1 MKLQARFVQLPLEFD
16 AERLADEVGKLGE
29 GAWLPHPQRFAGN
42 DFLPLISARG
52 ELANESFEH
61 EMRPTPLLLQCPYL
75 IDVLASL
82 GVTLG
87 RTRLMRLS
95 GHAEVTPHVD
105 VHYYWRDRMR
115 VHVPIVTQPTV
126 RFHCG
131 DAEIHMAAGECWL
144 FDTWSMHRV
153 INDAERARIHL
164 VVDTVGGEGFWNLAA
179 RGRAPDQPNAGWL
192 ARRVE
197 PMGAKPA
204 ELDYENFNLPLV
216 MTPWEARE
224 HITFLL
230 GELAPNGPALPATV
244 QATTRFLH
252 VWRALWSAHGE
263 HQVGWPR
270 YRRALDVF
278 VRDLQGARAE
288 TLKLRNG
295 GDLVQSLFSLV
306 INVALADRSRDD
318 GGGESRSDPRAAQPV
333 APPARPA
340 ALAMPTAPD
349 PLFDRPIFIVNP
361 PRSGSS
367 LLFETLAQAP
377 GIYTV
382 GGESH
387 GLIEGVAQL
396 RVGARQSNRLT
407 AADASPEVAATLR
420 ARFAGALR
428 DRAGVPPL
436 RGVRVRMLE
445 KTPKNAL
452 RIPLLA
458 AAFPE
463 ARFIYLYR
471 DPRQV
476 LASMMEGWESGRFV
490 TYPDLA
496 GWVGAHK
503 WSFLL
508 TPGWRDL
515 IELPLH
521 QVVAAQWAS
530 ATQVLLDD
538 FEQLA
543 ADRRVVA
550 RYDALI
556 AAPGEEVE
564 RLCAAMDL
572 EWDRVLGS
580 DLPLAAHTVSKPSDD
595 KWRERGGEVE
605 AVLPPIAATMERA
618 AAMAA
623 R

>member
-52 ELANESFEH
+52 EPANESFEH
-61 EMRPTPLLLQCPYL
+61 EMRPTPLLPRCPYL

-131 DAEIHMAAGECWL
+131 DSEIHMAAGECWL

-179 RGRAPDQPNAGWL
+179 RGRVPNQTSAAGWSP
-192 ARRVE
+192 RRVE
-197 PMGAKPA
+197 PNGATLA
-204 ELDYENFNLPLV
+204 QLDYENFNLPLV

-230 GELAPNGPALPATV
+230 GELAPDGPALPATA

-263 HQVGWPR
+263 DQAGWPR

-278 VRDLQGARAE
+278 VRELQGARAE

-318 GGGESRSDPRAAQPV
+318 GGGESRGDPSG
-333 APPARPA
+333 ARPA
-340 ALAMPTAPD
+340 APRSAVLAMPMAPD
-349 PLFDRPIFIVNP
+349 PVFDRPVFIVNP
-361 PRSGSS
+361 PRSGST

-377 GIYTV
+377 GVYTV

-396 RVGARQSNRLT
+396 GIGARQSNRLT
-407 AADASPEVAATLR
+407 AEDVSPEVAAALR

-428 DRAGVPPL
+428 DRSGVPPL
-436 RGVRVRMLE
+436 RGARVRMLE

-463 ARFIYLYR
+463 ARFVYLYR

-476 LASMMEGWESGRFV
+476 LSSMMEGWELGRFV
-490 TYPDLA
+490 TYPDLV
-496 GWVGAHK
+496 GWLGAHK

-515 IELPLH
+515 IELPLN
-521 QVVAAQWAS
+521 QIVAAQWAS
-530 ATQVLLDD
+530 TTQILLDD
-538 FEQLA
+538 FEQIPA
-543 ADRRVVA
+543 GRRAVA

-556 AAPGEEVE
+556 AAPGEEVA

-572 EWDRVLGS
+572 EWDRVLGGQ
-580 DLPLAAHTVSKPSDD
+580 LPIAAHTVSKPRDD
-595 KWRERGGEVE
+595 KWRTRAAEIE
-605 AVLPPIAATMERA
+605 AVLPAIAPTMERA